1 MSFNKVGFGIIG
13 TGAVA
18 AAHAMA
24 ITHSE
29 FADLVAVYDV
39 VPERAK
45 ELLAMGIDTVLTNNY
60 WIVAQAKTEYLKG
73 GNK

>member
-29 FADLVAVYDV
+29 FANLVAVYDV

-45 ELLAMGIDTVLTNNY
+45 EFAANI
-60 WIVAQAKTEYLKG
+60 
-73 GNK
+73 